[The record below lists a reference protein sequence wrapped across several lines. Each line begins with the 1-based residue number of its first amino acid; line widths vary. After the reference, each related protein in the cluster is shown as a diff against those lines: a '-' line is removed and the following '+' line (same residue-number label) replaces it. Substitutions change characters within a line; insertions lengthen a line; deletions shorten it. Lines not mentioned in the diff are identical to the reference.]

1 MIFMDEPKRLERSA
15 AFATGT
21 VGGSVQRRLR
31 KMSTHPEDPRVFS
44 QAKIWVPLG
53 SILSLLMTLLV
64 PIFVGEYLDGTSDDI
79 FSIIL
84 PGLFTLFCYL
94 LLLMGLFRRFG
105 VDRDKVWTRFG
116 KLFNRQ
122 IRFEN
127 VDRVDMGVG
136 RFKVYAGGTK
146 INIDYNRFDYSLV
159 YIRLLEELQYRHIKV
174 KNIEVDNPEWEATAQ
189 AFRNVF
195 ATHAYQN
202 HQAFYDA
209 HPEELDRL
217 QALVQSPKSYVD

>member
-1 MIFMDEPKRLERSA
+1 
-15 AFATGT
+15 
-21 VGGSVQRRLR
+21 
-31 KMSTHPEDPRVFS
+31 
-44 QAKIWVPLG
+44 
-53 SILSLLMTLLV
+53 MTLLV

-79 FSIIL
+79 FSVIL
-84 PGLFTLFCYL
+84 PGVLTLFCYL

-122 IRFEN
+122 IRFAD
-127 VDRVDMGVG
+127 VDRVDTGVG
-136 RFKVYAGGTK
+136 RFKVYAGDTK

-159 YIRLLEELQYRHIKV
+159 YIRLLEELQYRRIKV
-174 KNIEVDNPEWEATAQ
+174 KNIEVDDPEWEGTAQ

-202 HQAFYDA
+202 HQAFYET

-217 QALVQSPKSYVD
+217 QALVQPPKSYVD